1 MARSALYHQANLI
14 HGVDICAPNKVGF
27 PTINIRLSHSAQQAT
42 SFRAATRSAGLRAEQ
57 FGGTG
62 RLSACYRA
70 ARISFGGE
78 SKAEVGTQRSVRR
91 LRPSVPRTSVPAGPW
106 AEARCTLEQMTSFF
120 DHLCG
125 TGFPVSLEITP
136 PRTSNPAILR
146 RRAALLQGGS
156 RTMNVI
162 QRLDRQ
168 SSLEASIELEG
179 MGFEPV
185 WHLAVRGN
193 TLPQVLADAER
204 ATAAGVGHVLCL
216 LGDHQSDPGIESP
229 AIAAAIR
236 ALAEA
241 VPSLTAGATANQYV
255 MDDKAWRN
263 LEGKISAGAR
273 YVQTQPVFDA
283 DDLAPFA
290 ERLKSA
296 HPDVCLV
303 PMVMPLATLAAA
315 NAIQERLQIGLPEK
329 LTGYLEHNDAESA
342 WAMFSETLATLRDS
356 PLYAG
361 VAVMTFEMDAHADT
375 GARICAALGE

>member
-1 MARSALYHQANLI
+1 
-14 HGVDICAPNKVGF
+14 
-27 PTINIRLSHSAQQAT
+27 
-42 SFRAATRSAGLRAEQ
+42 
-57 FGGTG
+57 
-62 RLSACYRA
+62 
-70 ARISFGGE
+70 
-78 SKAEVGTQRSVRR
+78 
-91 LRPSVPRTSVPAGPW
+91 
-106 AEARCTLEQMTSFF
+106 MTSFF

-216 LGDHQSDPGIESP
+216 LGDHRSDPGIESP

-255 MDDKAWRN
+255 MDDKARRN

-342 WAMFSETLATLRDS
+342 WAMFSATLAILRDS

-375 GARICAALGE
+375 GSRICAALGE